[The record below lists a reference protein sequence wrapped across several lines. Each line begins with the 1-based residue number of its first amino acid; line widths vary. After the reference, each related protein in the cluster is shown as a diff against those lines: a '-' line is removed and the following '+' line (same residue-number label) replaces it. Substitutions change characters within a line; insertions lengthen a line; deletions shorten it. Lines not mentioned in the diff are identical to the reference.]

1 MVRSTRACAC
11 VKTFDIVK
19 LAAFIVATGLGLLAL
34 SAVYRLRKWRQGRHL
49 PGEPAQW
56 WLLARRYFVDVH
68 DVVSRDL
75 YVARMHVLA
84 AGGFVASVL
93 LVLLLL
99 VFGGDSTFLALLG
112 ALAAS
117 VMGCGGLVAAYRRY
131 SAMRP
136 SRVSGGA
143 YDVLPLALIAFSVF
157 LGSAFIAELMHVEF
171 PWTGFPGVLVL
182 FAGVFAVVFLL
193 PGMAVGPMRHAFA
206 GATHLMF
213 HPRPGR
219 FTDSQAATGLL
230 TADLD
235 AERIGVGE
243 AKDFRWQQLL
253 SFDACVQCGRC
264 EEVCPAH
271 AAGAPLNP
279 KKLIFDL
286 WASSS
291 GPLSDKNYR
300 GTRGAGT
307 DAVRYQ
313 RSSDLIA
320 SDSLLRA
327 ETIWACTTCR
337 ACVEACPMLIEHVDA
352 VVDIRRFQT
361 MHLGQVPGK
370 GAEALMN
377 LRESDTVSGK
387 ALEQRNQ
394 WATDL
399 AIPQIEE
406 GQEVEVLLWL
416 GEASYD
422 TRGQRTLRALV
433 RILKAAEVS
442 FASLGL
448 LEADSGDLARRLG
461 DEATYQALAK
471 RNIETLRRFAFGQ
484 IVTADPHV
492 LQALG
497 KEYAE
502 YGASFP
508 VQHHTQYVL
517 SLVSS
522 GRLTLAKLDAQQVT
536 YHDPCYLGRYN
547 GEYDAPRQLLGE
559 VGLDIAEMERNR
571 SSSFCCGWGGG
582 AAFTDIESD
591 VRMADLRMQQAAETQ
606 AGAVAVA
613 CPNCA
618 LMFDGVADK
627 KADVVDVIEL
637 VELALPDRAAL

>member
-1 MVRSTRACAC
+1 
-11 VKTFDIVK
+11 
-19 LAAFIVATGLGLLAL
+19 
-34 SAVYRLRKWRQGRHL
+34 
-49 PGEPAQW
+49 
-56 WLLARRYFVDVH
+56 
-68 DVVSRDL
+68 
-75 YVARMHVLA
+75 
-84 AGGFVASVL
+84 
-93 LVLLLL
+93 
-99 VFGGDSTFLALLG
+99 
-112 ALAAS
+112 
-117 VMGCGGLVAAYRRY
+117 
-131 SAMRP
+131 
-136 SRVSGGA
+136 
-143 YDVLPLALIAFSVF
+143 
-157 LGSAFIAELMHVEF
+157 
-171 PWTGFPGVLVL
+171 
-182 FAGVFAVVFLL
+182 
-193 PGMAVGPMRHAFA
+193 
-206 GATHLMF
+206 
-213 HPRPGR
+213 
-219 FTDSQAATGLL
+219 
-230 TADLD
+230 
-235 AERIGVGE
+235 
-243 AKDFRWQQLL
+243 
-253 SFDACVQCGRC
+253 
-264 EEVCPAH
+264 
-271 AAGAPLNP
+271 
-279 KKLIFDL
+279 
-286 WASSS
+286 
-291 GPLSDKNYR
+291 
-300 GTRGAGT
+300 
-307 DAVRYQ
+307 
-313 RSSDLIA
+313 
-320 SDSLLRA
+320 
-327 ETIWACTTCR
+327 
-337 ACVEACPMLIEHVDA
+337 MLIEHVDA

-471 RNIETLRRFAFGQ
+471 RNIETLHRFAFGQ

-627 KADVVDVIEL
+627 RADVVDVIEL